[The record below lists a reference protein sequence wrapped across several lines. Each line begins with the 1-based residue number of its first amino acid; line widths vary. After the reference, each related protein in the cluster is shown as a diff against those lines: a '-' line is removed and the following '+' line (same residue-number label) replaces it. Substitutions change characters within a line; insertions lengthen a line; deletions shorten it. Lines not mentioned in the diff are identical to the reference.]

1 MSCRSFPTHWQLLP
15 LAEALDALIDYR
27 GKTPKKTDTGIP
39 LITAKIVKNGKI
51 LPVSEFIAEEDYD
64 EWMVRGLPQVG
75 DVVVTTEAPL
85 GEVAQLEDCNVAL
98 AQRIVTLRGA
108 KEILES
114 DYLRYVMQ
122 GPYVQGQLEARA
134 SGSTVKGIKQS
145 ELRKILLPIPPKQE
159 QTKIAKILKSID
171 NKIRINEQASQ
182 TLEQI
187 AQAIFKSWFVDFEPV
202 KAKIAALAAGGS
214 EEDALF
220 AAMQAISGKDKAQL
234 TQLQT
239 ENPEHYNQLR
249 TTAELFP
256 SAMQDSELGEIPEGW
271 FLEPFSNIARLDTT
285 SVKPA
290 KEPEKIWEHYSI
302 PAFDDGMSPA
312 FDLGVDIKSN
322 KYRVFPASILVS
334 KLNPHFPRT
343 WLPDVFD
350 SNAAICSTEFMQF
363 VPIKPNQRAFVAGV
377 VKSESFQ
384 NGIMMRVTGSTGSRQ
399 RAQPKQVAEMEVLL
413 PSEELRNIYSVLIA
427 PQLESQASNIRE
439 ALNLADVRDTLL
451 PKLLSGELQ
460 VNSTDRVHTKL
471 PNDKDEHDL
480 NALISEIENELPPK
494 SHFVVHESSRKQR
507 HKLGMIGYSTTI
519 TGDLGQG
526 GAEYFK
532 LPAFLSELR
541 SNKILQGVFS
551 TVIDSATGVPFLMVG
566 ITTVLNEFLGEKI
579 KLDQRT
585 AIVLLSFPENRTCKI
600 SQLLCESKKLILNAG
615 LPPLDED
622 SLSGILKQLKGL
634 GLVTPRDHAFTEW
647 TLVEKFEHKGARRP

>member
-271 FLEPFSNIARLDTT
+271 EADKLSKLIDFNPRRTLKKGTPAPYLDMKNVPTSGHLAEEVVIREMKSGTKFINGDTLLARITPCLENGKTAYVDFLADKQVGWGSTEYIVMRSQESYPESLSYFIARD
-285 SVKPA
+285 
-290 KEPEKIWEHYSI
+290 
-302 PAFDDGMSPA
+302 
-312 FDLGVDIKSN
+312 
-322 KYRVFPASILVS
+322 
-334 KLNPHFPRT
+334 PHFREHAIRT
-343 WLPDVFD
+343 
-350 SNAAICSTEFMQF
+350 M
-363 VPIKPNQRAFVAGV
+363 
-377 VKSESFQ
+377 
-384 NGIMMRVTGSTGSRQ
+384 TGTSGRQ
-399 RAQPKQVAEMEVLL
+399 RANAKALADLAWVIYPLSLVNAFNKLAQPYLNIAKRNGDESRSLSTIRDALL
-413 PSEELRNIYSVLIA
+413 PR
-427 PQLESQASNIRE
+427 
-439 ALNLADVRDTLL
+439 
-451 PKLLSGELQ
+451 LLSGHLSL
-460 VNSTDRVHTKL
+460 NI
-471 PNDKDEHDL
+471 NDSRIE
-480 NALISEIENELPPK
+480 SE
-494 SHFVVHESSRKQR
+494 
-507 HKLGMIGYSTTI
+507 M
-519 TGDLGQG
+519 
-526 GAEYFK
+526 
-532 LPAFLSELR
+532 
-541 SNKILQGVFS
+541 
-551 TVIDSATGVPFLMVG
+551 
-566 ITTVLNEFLGEKI
+566 
-579 KLDQRT
+579 LD
-585 AIVLLSFPENRTCKI
+585 
-600 SQLLCESKKLILNAG
+600 G
-615 LPPLDED
+615 
-622 SLSGILKQLKGL
+622 
-634 GLVTPRDHAFTEW
+634 
-647 TLVEKFEHKGARRP
+647 

>member
-1 MSCRSFPTHWQLLP
+1 MSWIKTKVGAFCPFT
-15 LAEALDALIDYR
+15 Y
-27 GKTPKKTDTGIP
+27 GKAIKKSEQVSNGYPVYGSNGIY
-39 LITAKIVKNGKI
+39 TY
-51 LPVSEFIAEEDYD
+51 SEI
-64 EWMVRGLPQVG
+64 
-75 DVVVTTEAPL
+75 
-85 GEVAQLEDCNVAL
+85 AL
-98 AQRIVTLRGA
+98 A
-108 KEILES
+108 
-114 DYLRYVMQ
+114 
-122 GPYVQGQLEARA
+122 GPYVVIIGRKGSVGKVHLSESPCWVSDTAFYVMFDSLDEAYFTYYLLSTLGLESMNTDAAVPGLNRENAHRLEIKVPKNA
-134 SGSTVKGIKQS
+134 SLRQRLVKPLIDLDKKIKNS
-145 ELRKILLPIPPKQE
+145 E
-159 QTKIAKILKSID
+159 QT
-171 NKIRINEQASQ
+171 NQ

-202 KAKIAALAAGGS
+202 KAKMEALEAGGS
-214 EEDALF
+214 QEEALL
-220 AAMQAISGKDKAQL
+220 AAMQAISGKDKSQL

-239 ENPEHYNQLR
+239 ENPENYNQLR

-256 SAMQDSELGEIPEGW
+256 SAMQDSEQGEIPEGW
-271 FLEPFSNIARLDTT
+271 LLEPFSNIARLDTT

-312 FDLGVDIKSN
+312 FDLGANIKSN
-322 KYRVFPASILVS
+322 KYRVFPESVLVS

-343 WLPDVFD
+343 WLPDVLD

-363 VPIKPNQRAFVAGV
+363 VPIKPSQRAFVAGV
-377 VKSESFQ
+377 VKSDSFQ

-439 ALNLADVRDTLL
+439 ALNLANVRDALL
-451 PKLLSGELQ
+451 PKLLSGQLQ
-460 VNSTDRVHTKL
+460 VNSTDQVHTKL
-471 PNDKDEHDL
+471 PDDKDEHDL
-480 NALISEIENELPPK
+480 NALISEIENDLPPK
-494 SHFVVHESSRKQR
+494 SHFVVHGSSRKQR

-551 TVIDSATGVPFLMVG
+551 TVVDSATGVPFLMVV
-566 ITTVLNEFLGEKI
+566 ITAVLNKFLGEKV
-579 KLDQRT
+579 KLDQKT
-585 AIVLLSFPENRTCKI
+585 AIVLLSFPENRTCKV
-600 SQLLCESKKLILNAG
+600 SKLLNESNRLSLNAG
-615 LPPLDED
+615 LSPFDED
-622 SLSGILKQLKGL
+622 ELSGTLKRLKVH
-634 GLVTPRDHAFTEW
+634 GLVTHRDRTFTEW
-647 TLVEKFEHKGARRP
+647 ALVEKFDHKGARRP